1 MKLTETQIN
10 DYHENGF
17 LILDSLFT
25 EAEIQGLRDGI
36 KHIDDKPT
44 PNIIREENGAIRS
57 VFAPQNFRNEFDWL
71 YRQERLVTP
80 TQQLLDDPSIYLYQY
95 KLNNKKAFNGG
106 MWEWHQDY
114 PFWHIDDGVKTPKM
128 LSVMVLLQ
136 DTDHSQGPLMFIP
149 RSQKTGIADF
159 QHKEHL
165 TGEDVDLENSLN
177 GDLKFT
183 IKNELIRKMVD
194 KDGIQ
199 PGIGKIGTTI
209 FFHPNV
215 YHGSNANISPY
226 DRNTAIMTY
235 NVTSNLP
242 EDRKEKNR
250 PDYICLRDFN
260 PIQADTRS
268 IQEAVKSELIK
279 IS

>member
-17 LILDSLFT
+17 LILDGLFS
-25 EAEIQGLRDGI
+25 EVEIQGLRDGI
-36 KHIDDKPT
+36 QHIDDKPT

-114 PFWHIDDGVKTPKM
+114 PFWHIDDGVKTPEM

-165 TGEDVDLENSLN
+165 TGEDVNLENSLN
-177 GDLKFT
+177 GCLLYT
-183 IKNELIRKMVD
+183 
-194 KDGIQ
+194 
-199 PGIGKIGTTI
+199 
-209 FFHPNV
+209 
-215 YHGSNANISPY
+215 SP
-226 DRNTAIMTY
+226 
-235 NVTSNLP
+235 SP
-242 EDRKEKNR
+242 
-250 PDYICLRDFN
+250 RD
-260 PIQADTRS
+260 
-268 IQEAVKSELIK
+268 
-279 IS
+279 